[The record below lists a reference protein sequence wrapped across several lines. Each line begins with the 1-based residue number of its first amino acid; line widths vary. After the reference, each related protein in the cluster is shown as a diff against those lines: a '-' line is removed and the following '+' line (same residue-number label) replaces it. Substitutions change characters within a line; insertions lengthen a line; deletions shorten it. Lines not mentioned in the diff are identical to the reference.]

1 MRFLMLRRS
10 RQAPVEEL
18 LLLEGVSAEAVD
30 VSVVDGAL
38 LVSSADEAEV

>member
-1 MRFLMLRRS
+1 MRFLMFRRS
-10 RQAPVEEL
+10 RQAPVEL
-18 LLLEGVSAEAVD
+18 LLLEGVCAEAVD